1 MRKIS
6 EKQIITIVASLC
18 VKANMHLRPDIVT
31 AFKKARI
38 SESSDRAKKILSELL
53 ENARV
58 ARRENIAL
66 CQDTGLPVVFVDVG
80 RDVDVSGVDLNRA
93 IREGVKLGYARG
105 YLRNSIVPD
114 PLKRLN
120 PTQSTPPVIHFD
132 FGRHKGLKITVLPKG
147 FGSENKTKLGM
158 LSPTQSN
165 AEIKDFIVNAVKEAG
180 PDACPPYVLG
190 IGIGGSADYAALLAK
205 KALLRPV
212 HRRNSKKYVAQMEKE
227 LFKEINDL
235 SIGPMGL
242 GGKSTVLGVNILT
255 YPTHMAG
262 LPVCVNVSC
271 HALRSA
277 SDCL

>member
-1 MRKIS
+1 MRKIT
-6 EKQIITIVASLC
+6 EKQISAAVARLC
-18 VKANMHLRPDIVT
+18 VKANMHLRADIIN
-31 AFKKARI
+31 AFKKARLT
-38 SESSDRAKKILSELL
+38 ESNARSQKILAELL

-58 ARRENIAL
+58 ARRESIAL

-80 RDVDVSGVDLNRA
+80 RDVDVSGVDLHKA
-93 IREGVKLGYARG
+93 IQQGIKLGYARG

-120 PTQSTPPVIHFD
+120 PTRSTPTVVHFD

-158 LSPTQSN
+158 LSPTHTN
-165 AEIKDFIVNAVKEAG
+165 AEIKDFIVGAVKEAG
-180 PDACPPYVLG
+180 PDACPPYILG
-190 IGIGGSADYAALLAK
+190 IGIGGTADYAALLAK

-212 HRRNSKKYVAQMEKE
+212 HRCNSLKNVAQMEQE

-235 SIGPMGL
+235 DIGPMGL
-242 GGKSTVLGVNILT
+242 GGKATVLGVNILI
-255 YPTHMAG
+255 YPTHVAG